1 MSYIKQNFASGQ
13 ILKADQLNH
22 IEEGI
27 ENIENKMPPE
37 NPGAYQ
43 QLVTDADGNI
53 AWEDKL
59 AYTTKEEQEFI
70 PEVTIEKGWT
80 GILTASVMGSTGD
93 RVIVTYNDV
102 VYQGTLNTDNSTIWR
117 VIFDEGVNFPESDLL
132 VCAPGMNANGF
143 SWQVGGTIKAT
154 ILADKYH
161 TLPNEYL
168 GIAVKPGDDDTSVK
182 IAPDSTGDGEASY
195 YSVSM
200 QSGHATGAY
209 SVALGDGNSEG
220 ALSFTQGSGTAKGQ
234 YSAAFGKSTY
244 ASSTA
249 QIATGQYNIED
260 AENKYAHI
268 VGNGERVYDPERYK
282 WNILPSNAHT
292 LDWDGNAWFAGN
304 IKVGGTG
311 QDDETAVEVATK
323 SDIELLSEKTPPS
336 VAEPYQQLVTD
347 ADGNKKWEDR
357 LAYTNIVDEVIVEEF
372 TASANSVQ
380 VVLINP
386 LTIGES
392 YTIKIGEEIFQAV
405 AKETG
410 NQGIDPYLGNLSLIG
425 QGENT
430 GESFLFMMATPEQY
444 SLGIG
449 QLTNKTI
456 SISGPVEKTT
466 IISEKYLPGLLREGE
481 GKYSLI
487 ANHLNSTASGDFS
500 FSTGFYNNAT
510 GNYSH
515 SEGFMSA
522 SNGEASHAEGQGS
535 IASSSFQH
543 AQGKYNIED
552 SEDKYAHIVGNG
564 ESSSQRSNAHTL
576 DWNGV
581 GWFAGGLK
589 IGGTNQDDAA
599 AEEVATKSDIPT
611 NVSQLEN
618 DKQYITIDD
627 VPVEVPDVATAHQ
640 YLTTNSEG
648 EKVWEDK
655 LAYTVTT
662 EQEIIPLQTATG
674 NTAWYLNDS
683 MTVNPTA
690 GDVYIVE
697 INGEKYESVIK
708 AETALGGF
716 YLGNAHL
723 YKDSYEDTGES
734 FLFMGLRVNI
744 SKTAYFNDDGT
755 HTFRV
760 YGLIE
765 ESTHI
770 PAKYLPGGIK
780 PGVGTNSL
788 AVNGV
793 LSEDVT
799 APNSFAANSA
809 KAKQTDAF
817 GANFGEALGAYSF
830 ASGRQT
836 VAKGTGSFVQGFST
850 VAAGNYQHVSGKSNI
865 EDTEGIYAH
874 IVGNGSDALTPS
886 NAHTLDWDGNAWFQG
901 TIKLGGSGQDDE
913 TAVEVATKSD
923 VAALQ
928 SSIDTL
934 NGTDEGSVKHT
945 VAESV
950 ATIVA
955 NAPEDFDTLKE
966 IADWIA
972 NDTLGTADL
981 LQRVSTAENNIT
993 THINNKENPHNVTLE
1008 QIGLTAL
1015 TNAEID
1021 AICGVEIYNVSE
1033 VSY

>member
-37 NPGAYQ
+37 NPDAHQ

-53 AWEDKL
+53 TWEDKL

-70 PEVTIEKGWT
+70 PEETIEKGWT

-161 TLPNEYL
+161 TLPSEYL

-220 ALSFTQGSGTAKGQ
+220 AFSFAQGSGTAKGQ
-234 YSAAFGKSTY
+234 YSVAFGKGTY

-260 AENKYAHI
+260 AEN
-268 VGNGERVYDPERYK
+268 
-282 WNILPSNAHT
+282 
-292 LDWDGNAWFAGN
+292 
-304 IKVGGTG
+304 
-311 QDDETAVEVATK
+311 
-323 SDIELLSEKTPPS
+323 
-336 VAEPYQQLVTD
+336 
-347 ADGNKKWEDR
+347 
-357 LAYTNIVDEVIVEEF
+357 
-372 TASANSVQ
+372 
-380 VVLINP
+380 
-386 LTIGES
+386 
-392 YTIKIGEEIFQAV
+392 
-405 AKETG
+405 
-410 NQGIDPYLGNLSLIG
+410 
-425 QGENT
+425 
-430 GESFLFMMATPEQY
+430 
-444 SLGIG
+444 
-449 QLTNKTI
+449 
-456 SISGPVEKTT
+456 
-466 IISEKYLPGLLREGE
+466 
-481 GKYSLI
+481 
-487 ANHLNSTASGDFS
+487 
-500 FSTGFYNNAT
+500 
-510 GNYSH
+510 
-515 SEGFMSA
+515 
-522 SNGEASHAEGQGS
+522 
-535 IASSSFQH
+535 
-543 AQGKYNIED
+543 
-552 SEDKYAHIVGNG
+552 KYAHIVGNG

-589 IGGTNQDDAA
+589 IGGASQDDESAI
-599 AEEVATKSDIPT
+599 EVATKNDLTGYVKTINGVTPNENGEVTSAHIKNVVLYDNTGYPDGKVLCYTEDARSLVDMFRDTTVRIPVLIRNMAKMGVGIYDQVFLKSYIIFKIDGGYGVRLHFSDKYADIIANDVDNTITLDPDWVAPAEIPDT
-611 NVSQLEN
+611 TE
-618 DKQYITIDD
+618 
-627 VPVEVPDVATAHQ
+627 AHQ

-799 APNSFAANSA
+799 APNSFAANSG

-817 GANFGEALGAYSF
+817 GVNFGEALGAYSF

-836 VAKGTGSFVQGFST
+836 VAKGTGSFTQGFST
-850 VAAGNYQHVSGKSNI
+850 VAAGNYQHVSGRSNI

-874 IVGNGSDALTPS
+874 IVGNGSNALTPS

-913 TAVEVATKSD
+913 AAVEVATKSD

-966 IADWIA
+966 VADWIA

-993 THINNKENPHNVTLE
+993 THINNKENPHNVTIE

-1015 TNAEID
+1015 TDADID
-1021 AICGVEIYNVSE
+1021 AICSVEIYNVSE